1 MFKEKAVRFVPMFI
15 CIKTAALTVMGRNS
29 QLTDHHPS
37 IFQIHF
43 SFLPARKVSLA
54 FNRVNVNKQNTS
66 VMLTFI

>member
-15 CIKTAALTVMGRNS
+15 CIKTAALTVM
-29 QLTDHHPS
+29 LTDHHPS

>member
-1 MFKEKAVRFVPMFI
+1 MFKEKAVRFVSMLVY
-15 CIKTAALTVMGRNS
+15 IKTATLTVMGRNS

-43 SFLPARKVSLA
+43 LPARKLSLA
-54 FNRVNVNKQNTS
+54 FNRININIQNTL